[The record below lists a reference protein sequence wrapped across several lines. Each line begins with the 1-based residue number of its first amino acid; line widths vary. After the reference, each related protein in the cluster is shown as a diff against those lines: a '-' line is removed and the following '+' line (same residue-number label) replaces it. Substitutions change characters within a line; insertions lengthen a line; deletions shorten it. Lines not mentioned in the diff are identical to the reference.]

1 MAHAPHFPD
10 VTDITDLP
18 ALVTWSGLAG
28 AAWTATSETLGT
40 VPSIRVLAYMPPAA
54 LTTATAAAR
63 VTIPAQGEPG
73 TEDHVPATTRAL
85 TPVEVTQVGLLWQAA
100 QQLTS
105 RPVVDPFGPTGPPPV
120 LGVVGGGAPAVDTQA
135 GEKET
140 KRKIKCC
147 QVLDQSDE
155 AEIPELKQKEIDGFY
170 NRLREVKGG
179 PVRPECE
186 PSPEQISALKVRIL
200 ELDLAPYADFGI
212 FVNFQHRFSKA
223 LKFLNHILQPD
234 GTFRAVEVPGPPSY
248 EQWLSSW
255 KVFENTLL
263 MFQTEAAPG
272 VMNPIVT
279 PSALEEYKDAFRD
292 MVVNYP
298 EAWHLLVKA
307 EDRCRGEHF
316 PRLRRNLLNRFNK
329 GLAPEFDPSMPWD
342 GVFGEA
348 ARDRDYWDENP
359 PSCSEQPQ
367 GKGAIRREAQVQQR
381 TSRRTKKVQ
390 RRRRRTKVRKNVSRS
405 NSRRNERKGPEA
417 TAPPHP
423 EGIRRANEDQRGTRK
438 GGSSRTDPESP
449 FASPSTTG
457 NAKGCVAK
465 TWCTFAKIAL
475 APILQRN
482 AGREAIIE
490 RAMSLRVLSRKGTR
504 RVAPLQAKNI
514 KALHPPLVMSR
525 VERENLQSC
534 SQGLPASHQQW
545 PGFVMGGPT
554 SCHPTTSS
562 TGRTYR
568 TTRSLSQWQNKPR
581 RTYQTGSTLL
591 HPAEHTQRQG
601 EQISM
606 ER

>member
-1 MAHAPHFPD
+1 MQGLKVNPPPDWRKVLCFPMAHAPHFPD

-63 VTIPAQGEPG
+63 VTLPAQGEPG

-120 LGVVGGGAPAVDTQA
+120 IGVVGGGAPAVDTQA

-342 GVFGEA
+342 GVFREA
-348 ARDRDYWDENP
+348 ARDRDYWDRTVREPAILFRTASGKRRDQTGGTGTATDLTEDKESPKKKKKNKSQKERLKKQLAKEREKKARGHSTSP
-359 PSCSEQPQ
+359 PRRDPKGERGPKRDSKGRFLTDRSGKPICFAFNNGECKGVCS
-367 GKGAIRREAQVQQR
+367 
-381 TSRRTKKVQ
+381 
-390 RRRRRTKVRKNVSRS
+390 KNMAHVCQNCLGSHPAK
-405 NSRRNERKGPEA
+405 ECRKGS
-417 TAPPHP
+417 
-423 EGIRRANEDQRGTRK
+423 N
-438 GGSSRTDPESP
+438 
-449 FASPSTTG
+449 
-457 NAKGCVAK
+457 N
-465 TWCTFAKIAL
+465 
-475 APILQRN
+475 
-482 AGREAIIE
+482 
-490 RAMSLRVLSRKGTR
+490 
-504 RVAPLQAKNI
+504 
-514 KALHPPLVMSR
+514 
-525 VERENLQSC
+525 
-534 SQGLPASHQQW
+534 
-545 PGFVMGGPT
+545 
-554 SCHPTTSS
+554 
-562 TGRTYR
+562 
-568 TTRSLSQWQNKPR
+568 
-581 RTYQTGSTLL
+581 
-591 HPAEHTQRQG
+591 
-601 EQISM
+601 
-606 ER
+606 